1 MKPLSPSLKTLF
13 LETQRIGRRP
23 LAIAAVRQAAEAGLE
38 LFDRLVFGDTVSRLL
53 EDTSAA
59 DEMEACLEE
68 GRRLLSD
75 TSAIDRLTAAI
86 AAVRAWIAQEQEIP
100 GQKAA

>member
-1 MKPLSPSLKTLF
+1 MNLTPSLAVLF
-13 LETQRIGRRP
+13 AETQRLGRRP
-23 LAIAAVRQAAEAGLE
+23 LAIAAVRQAAEAGLD

-59 DEMEACLEE
+59 DEMEACLAE
-68 GRRLLSD
+68 GRRLLAD

-86 AAVRAWIAQEQEIP
+86 AAC
-100 GQKAA
+100 KALEV